1 MKVLL
6 RNISAKNG
14 YMIIDVFHSV
24 LTGMNYPVMSH
35 DASSLSFIDIDDGF
49 KITTLRYDFHGKKI
63 LMG

>member
-6 RNISAKNG
+6 SGISSKNG
-14 YMIIDVFHSV
+14 YMIIDVFYSV
-24 LTGMNYPVMSH
+24 LSGMNYPVVSH
-35 DASSLSFIDIDDGF
+35 DASSIQFIDLDENF